1 MQNQP
6 SNETP
11 SFSLVCDVCKRQDE
25 SLRAVTYPFVI
36 SVVFMTFQ
44 RTFSGIYCAK
54 HQRRYHILASW
65 ITSLLG
71 WLGIPFGFILTPLT
85 LLKLAGGG
93 VIHVQES
100 VYILNQVAD
109 TKLRSGDTTGAIR
122 CLEQALRL
130 QDHPAIREK
139 LSRLYQQYLQTGDRN
154 VTHPIW
160 QFIAIPILFGVVM
173 IPGMIFGLADTIV
186 TWLLS
191 PYTSGEI
198 SIFVAIA
205 GWLPTVLFLFSG
217 ILIVRAMLQWSL
229 QKMFTTSVLLASL
242 ISITATGLFFYSML
256 LGEAALRTLRGL
268 FTFFSISVSDGIF
281 ALRSVL
287 THGGIDVLI
296 NDLEQGPLAGTIYIV
311 LLAAGIGLSLYVGIE
326 MVRQTTQWHARI
338 LQLRP
343 AHSPEFGGSST
354 LSGSVLGALLVA
366 TGIAMLL
373 LYPGRYVNMER
384 VAYQIDLGTDAIDQ
398 NRVEEGIDYFRQI
411 SRAWPDSVTTHA
423 YLGLG
428 YLSLHKL
435 DDALHE
441 LDLSTQLDP
450 NSNLA
455 RFFRVNVLISQ
466 GKFKEAVSELDKI
479 SMAQPEWGMP
489 YAFRAILHYN
499 LDENELAQNDIEKAI
514 AYQNND
520 GQTISLIGSYY
531 ISRLDFDKAEEYFL
545 KALELNHDSQDYLYL
560 ARIYTHHG
568 QFEQARKTIE
578 DASTAGASA
587 SEIYL
592 AKSNLAVTQ
601 KDLDG
606 AETLLLEAVDK
617 FPLDS
622 DLWSELSFV
631 HLEQGD
637 VNAALREATKAVEL
651 NPYDS
656 NAYVDLAFA
665 YEAQG
670 NITDA
675 LAAAQKSISL
685 YPKYDRAHYILG
697 LCYMRKNMNQ
707 EAIAEFETFLEL
719 YWDRPHAQKYKV
731 NAEKFLTQLK

>member
-1 MQNQP
+1 
-6 SNETP
+6 
-11 SFSLVCDVCKRQDE
+11 
-25 SLRAVTYPFVI
+25 
-36 SVVFMTFQ
+36 
-44 RTFSGIYCAK
+44 
-54 HQRRYHILASW
+54 
-65 ITSLLG
+65 
-71 WLGIPFGFILTPLT
+71 
-85 LLKLAGGG
+85 
-93 VIHVQES
+93 
-100 VYILNQVAD
+100 
-109 TKLRSGDTTGAIR
+109 
-122 CLEQALRL
+122 
-130 QDHPAIREK
+130 
-139 LSRLYQQYLQTGDRN
+139 
-154 VTHPIW
+154 
-160 QFIAIPILFGVVM
+160 
-173 IPGMIFGLADTIV
+173 
-186 TWLLS
+186 
-191 PYTSGEI
+191 
-198 SIFVAIA
+198 
-205 GWLPTVLFLFSG
+205 
-217 ILIVRAMLQWSL
+217 
-229 QKMFTTSVLLASL
+229 
-242 ISITATGLFFYSML
+242 
-256 LGEAALRTLRGL
+256 
-268 FTFFSISVSDGIF
+268 
-281 ALRSVL
+281 
-287 THGGIDVLI
+287 
-296 NDLEQGPLAGTIYIV
+296 
-311 LLAAGIGLSLYVGIE
+311 
-326 MVRQTTQWHARI
+326 
-338 LQLRP
+338 
-343 AHSPEFGGSST
+343 
-354 LSGSVLGALLVA
+354 
-366 TGIAMLL
+366 
-373 LYPGRYVNMER
+373 
-384 VAYQIDLGTDAIDQ
+384 
-398 NRVEEGIDYFRQI
+398 
-411 SRAWPDSVTTHA
+411 
-423 YLGLG
+423 
-428 YLSLHKL
+428 
-435 DDALHE
+435 
-441 LDLSTQLDP
+441 
-450 NSNLA
+450 
-455 RFFRVNVLISQ
+455 
-466 GKFKEAVSELDKI
+466 
-479 SMAQPEWGMP
+479 MAQPEWGMP

-731 NAEKFLTQLK
+731 NAEKFIAQLK